1 MDKITARFKEP
12 SSWAGLAAI
21 ASQVGPLLGLANPIT
36 GAIVGVCGLVAW
48 VLREK
53 GAPSDPAA
61 LPK

>member
-1 MDKITARFKEP
+1 MNKITSSLKEP

-53 GAPSDPAA
+53 GAQVAPPAQ
-61 LPK
+61 